1 MSTRPDRG
9 QHEAAQRT
17 HHRLVSAVD
26 RAEAGDRTEAGRQG
40 AVDRHAES
48 DASPPVPPSGRYA
61 VLRERVR
68 CRPGADKAWRCG
80 VGALGTVVLVAGI
93 IMIPYPG
100 PGWLVVFAGLAIL
113 GTEFAWAK
121 RLLDHARAG
130 YDRWNAWQRRQH
142 GLVRLALLTATA
154 SVVLLTL
161 WILGALGLV
170 AGWLG
175 LDWPVLDSPL
185 GPLA

>member
-1 MSTRPDRG
+1 MSALDG
-9 QHEAAQRT
+9 
-17 HHRLVSAVD
+17 
-26 RAEAGDRTEAGRQG
+26 AEAGHQG
-40 AVDRHAES
+40 AVDRHAGPDDS
-48 DASPPVPPSGRYA
+48 LPAAPRGRYA

-68 CRPGADKAWRCG
+68 CRPGADRAWRCG

-121 RLLDHARAG
+121 RLLDHTRAY

-142 GLVRLALLTATA
+142 GLVRLALLAATA
-154 SVVLLTL
+154 AVVLLTL
-161 WILGALGLV
+161 WILGALGFA
-170 AGWLG
+170 AGLLG

-185 GPLA
+185 GPFA